1 MRVILRRFFAVLLAA
16 LIIVSPIS
24 SLAAPAEPEKQPP
37 TRSMTR
43 SERSLRSI
51 LAEDKASIRSTLFT
65 EFVNS
70 RLKYVTVRS
79 LAKTSG
85 GKWIGYVDIVEELDN
100 EEHVGYV
107 LGKAVIQYGYSRLP
121 AGTVSA
127 TLTIGD
133 VSETIKYS
141 GETLFSFS
149 NIALGDTAIEDAVTL
164 QVQLNSGQYDIELS
178 EYFPNDTLK
187 KDEALAAM
195 ADAYVEY
202 ASASDTLQLVDHA
215 VLKLKSYI
223 SNYDT
228 QKRSYIWEL
237 YLVHGGTLPAQ
248 ATLIRYYPST
258 GTARVYARTLR
269 DYF

>member
-1 MRVILRRFFAVLLAA
+1 MRNILRRFFAVLLAA
-16 LIIVSPIS
+16 LIIVSPVS
-24 SLAAPAEPEKQPP
+24 SFAAPAEPP

-43 SERSLRSI
+43 SERPLRSI
-51 LAEDKASIRSTLFT
+51 LSEKKDSIRAALFT

-100 EEHVGYV
+100 EEHVGYI
-107 LGKAVIQYGYSRLP
+107 LDSAVVQYGYSCLP

-133 VSETIKYS
+133 VSETIHYS

-149 NIALGDTAIEDAVTL
+149 NIALNDTAVEDKVSL
-164 QVQLNSGQYDIELS
+164 RVQLKNSHYEIDLS
-178 EYFPNDTLK
+178 EYYPNDALK

-202 ASASDTLQLVDHA
+202 ASSSDTLHLIDHA
-215 VLKLKSYI
+215 VLKFKSYV

-237 YLVHGGTLPAQ
+237 YLVHGGRLPAQ

-258 GTARVYARTLR
+258 DTTRVYARTLR